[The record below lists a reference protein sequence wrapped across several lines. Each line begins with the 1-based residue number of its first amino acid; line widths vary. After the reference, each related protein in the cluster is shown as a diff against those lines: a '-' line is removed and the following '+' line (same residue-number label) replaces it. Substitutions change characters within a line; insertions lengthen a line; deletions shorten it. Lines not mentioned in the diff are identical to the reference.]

1 VSGVYCCP
9 YCLKATGTPE
19 LLDGLP
25 DEYLCTCFPLHGQW
39 MPVMINGECVGTIL
53 LDSSHFQKGPEP
65 EIEVIDET
73 PNAVAPQS

>member
-1 VSGVYCCP
+1 MRYPVYCCP
-9 YCLKATGTPE
+9 YCGQFQTKDPDLPE
-19 LLDGLP
+19 QYRCD
-25 DEYLCTCFPLHGQW
+25 CFPLHGQW

-73 PNAVAPQS
+73 PHAVAPPS